1 MIEYF
6 GLLEGMQGQTAK
18 YELDCLVTEP
28 VPALNYLRKQ
38 AELNSLMCPVVID
51 YLQNVFIITSPL
63 DWTIIRKGTHFE
75 IINDRQGKPLDGF
88 IQIGGPE
95 PGELFGQPM
104 IHFNLQYY
112 FVPEKGTDVI
122 MEVLDP
128 PLINCQ
134 WRNVIGEYNISKW
147 IHPTNFC
154 FFMSKDTNT
163 LSFKRG
169 DPLYAVRFRSSN
181 GREKLELVLDDD
193 RKDKIRDESQKGM
206 SIKDYYP
213 KIPLKESFKLFNKR
227 LINLW
232 KK

>member
-6 GLLEGMQGQTAK
+6 GLLEGRQGQTMK

-38 AELNSLMCPVVID
+38 SELKSLMCPVVID
-51 YLQNVFIITSPL
+51 YLQNAYIITSPL
-63 DWTIIRKGTHFE
+63 DWTITRHERSFE
-75 IINDRQGKPLDGF
+75 ITNDRQGKPLDGF

-95 PGELFGQPM
+95 PGELYGQPM

-112 FVPEKGTDVI
+112 FVPEKNSNVI

-134 WRNVIGEYNISKW
+134 WRNVVGEYNISNW

-154 FFMSKDTNT
+154 FFMSKDVNT
-163 LSFKRG
+163 LSFKRE
-169 DPLYAVRFRSSN
+169 DPLMAVRFRSDK
-181 GREKLELVLDDD
+181 GRVKLQEVLDDN
-193 RKDKIRDESQKGM
+193 RKDTIRNESQKGM

-213 KIPLKESFKLFNKR
+213 RIPLKDSFGLFKKR
-227 LINLW
+227 MWSLW